1 MIMATWC
8 IATLLICSIVIKT
21 GDRGGGGGG
30 GLAHFERA
38 VSTGVVL
45 MAMPIKNGGHLHTH
59 TIILD
64 HTHAHIPGQFQQ
76 AHLNGQFQQAQF
88 HLRLNIIIGHA
99 H

>member
-1 MIMATWC
+1 
-8 IATLLICSIVIKT
+8 
-21 GDRGGGGGG
+21 
-30 GLAHFERA
+30 
-38 VSTGVVL
+38 